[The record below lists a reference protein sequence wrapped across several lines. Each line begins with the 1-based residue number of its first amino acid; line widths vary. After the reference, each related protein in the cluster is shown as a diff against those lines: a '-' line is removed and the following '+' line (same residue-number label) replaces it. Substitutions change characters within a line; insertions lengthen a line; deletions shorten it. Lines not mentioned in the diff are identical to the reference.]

1 MEDNSYN
8 LEDER
13 RILIQMVDQKKL
25 PIQTPCINSPG
36 SKEIS

>member
-1 MEDNSYN
+1 MENNSYN

-25 PIQTPCINSPG
+25 PIQIPCINSPG